1 MKNTSYFS
9 KALFEKG
16 YNNTSIQAIIDV
28 VDIAKGT
35 FYHHFKSK
43 HELLEELTDMLVAK
57 EVEDTKA
64 YVLSS
69 KEDAITK
76 MNTIHHKHIQWKS
89 ENMDMMMVV
98 FQAMYADANSPFR
111 VMMQEK
117 SVHQNLFIYNTLIQQ
132 GIEEGVF
139 NTPFPDDIGKMILK
153 LSHDS
158 ADELA
163 RILLNHATIDNPY
176 EKACQ
181 AVKLMFHTIER
192 LLGAEPNKI
201 EIIDLNILKQF
212 FDYLEKT
219 PIRVQIIKEAHYDSC

>member
-1 MKNTSYFS
+1 MTTREKILLTSQKLF
-9 KALFEKG
+9 FEKG

-89 ENMDMMMVV
+89 E
-98 FQAMYADANSPFR
+98 
-111 VMMQEK
+111 
-117 SVHQNLFIYNTLIQQ
+117 IWI
-132 GIEEGVF
+132 
-139 NTPFPDDIGKMILK
+139 
-153 LSHDS
+153 
-158 ADELA
+158 
-163 RILLNHATIDNPY
+163 
-176 EKACQ
+176 
-181 AVKLMFHTIER
+181 
-192 LLGAEPNKI
+192 
-201 EIIDLNILKQF
+201 
-212 FDYLEKT
+212 
-219 PIRVQIIKEAHYDSC
+219 